1 MFEFFGTLSTIVAGW
16 LQWVYSIVGSYGWT
30 IIIFGILVRLITWPL
45 QLTQMRSAR
54 AMAALAP
61 QMEALKKK
69 YKDDREKLSQAQM
82 ELYREAGV
90 NPLGG
95 CLPMLIQFPI
105 LIILYQA
112 IQKLAENPDFAAPF
126 LWIPSLAHPEGIPPI
141 WPFTQFYPTIAA
153 ATYFFPILILLMLAT
168 SLIQQS
174 MMPQTSADPQAKQM
188 GSTMKYMGIFFT
200 FIFIPLPSGLTLY
213 YVTQNVVGIV
223 LQYLFM
229 GASGLPIP
237 NPPWIREPK
246 PLVIS
251 GTATVAAEASTN
263 VSPTPSTS
271 TNGQPAEAK
280 PPAQAADKRRT
291 NVRSNKKRR
300 S

>member
-1 MFEFFGTLSTIVAGW
+1 MKLS
-16 LQWVYSIVGSYGWT
+16 VG
-30 IIIFGILVRLITWPL
+30 L
-45 QLTQMRSAR
+45 MRSAR

-61 QMEALKKK
+61 QMEVLKKK

-95 CLPMLIQFPI
+95 CLPLLIQFPI

-112 IQKLAENPDFAAPF
+112 IQKLAQNPDFNAPF

-141 WPFTQFYPTIAA
+141 WPFTQFYPNIAA

-200 FIFIPLPSGLTLY
+200 FIFIPLPAGLTLY
-213 YVTQNVVGIV
+213 YVTQNVMGII
-223 LQYLFM
+223 LQYLFL
-229 GASGLPIP
+229 GANGLPIP
-237 NPPWIREPK
+237 NPPWIRDDK
-246 PLVIS
+246 PTLTIS
-251 GTATVAAEASTN
+251 SAAAAAAAEASAEL
-263 VSPTPSTS
+263 SPAPTTSPNGQAAETKPST
-271 TNGQPAEAK
+271 P
-280 PPAQAADKRRT
+280 AADKRRT